1 MNSELDK
8 IFIETLKLDPNGL
21 QDELTMGQVE
31 SWDSLQHMDLIV
43 AIEEHFGI
51 MFSGDEIVD
60 MVSVGAIRR
69 LVADKVKG

>member
-21 QDELTMGQVE
+21 SDELTMGQVE

-60 MVSVGAIRR
+60 MVSVWAIRR